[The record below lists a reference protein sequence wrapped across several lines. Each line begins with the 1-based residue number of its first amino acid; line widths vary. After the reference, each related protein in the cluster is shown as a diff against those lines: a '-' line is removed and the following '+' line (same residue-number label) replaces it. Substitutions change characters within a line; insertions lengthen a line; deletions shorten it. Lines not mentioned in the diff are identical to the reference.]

1 MNKTTEALKI
11 ADLVEASVEE
21 CMGDDGMVAVIPL
34 DLYNELIE
42 ALSAIRETLAE
53 PVKQELNWGANKFM
67 PHEQPVKRPQNCG
80 TGYCSCIE
88 CPYEPVK
95 QEPVCECRRKTEV
108 VIESERLL

>member
-42 ALSAIRETLAE
+42 ALAAIREVLAE
-53 PVKQELNWGANKFM
+53 QIPEWVDVDDYE
-67 PHEQPVKRPQNCG
+67 
-80 TGYCSCIE
+80 
-88 CPYEPVK
+88 EPVK
-95 QEPVCECRRKTEV
+95 QEPVSRYAHIKLQARAEALEEAANAVRFADNGTEAAE
-108 VIESERLL
+108 IIRGMK